1 MTILRKIPLKQFAQD
16 QSTNSVSSHALRLV
30 AGLGEMPRQLVTR
43 FGETIDVRNRG
54 ALRMSRF
61 AGSNIEPKDAPAVVR
76 LWTADQCRELT
87 SHQARAIAAQL
98 LAAAT
103 LADSQ
108 NNH

>member
-1 MTILRKIPLKQFAQD
+1 MKHLTQNQASNALA
-16 QSTNSVSSHALRLV
+16 THALRLV
-30 AGLGEMPRQLVTR
+30 ADLGELPRQLITR

-61 AGSNIEPKDAPAVVR
+61 AGSNSEPKDAPAVVR